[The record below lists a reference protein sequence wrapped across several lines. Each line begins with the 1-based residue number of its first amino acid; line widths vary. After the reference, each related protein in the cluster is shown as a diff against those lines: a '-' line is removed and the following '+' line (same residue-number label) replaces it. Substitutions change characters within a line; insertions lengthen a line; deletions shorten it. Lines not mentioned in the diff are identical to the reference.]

1 MKLFNN
7 KYRIET
13 TRKPDWDYSN
23 EGFYFIT
30 ICTKDRIN
38 YFGEISEGKMN
49 LNSLGKIAEQ
59 CLIDIPKHFPH
70 TRLDEYIVMPNHV
83 HFIIEIIENV
93 NKKNTNVVGA
103 VGAGDAM
110 DVGDAMDAGDNV
122 ETQNFASL
130 HYPHYPRP
138 SSSLLSP
145 SSSLLSPS
153 SSLLSPS
160 SSLSTDKS
168 SKNKFGPQS
177 KNLASIVRGYKI
189 GVKKWATENNI
200 NFFWQS
206 RFYDVIIK
214 NEKSLNNIRY
224 YIKQNPLNWY
234 SDELK

>member
-30 ICTKDRIN
+30 ICTKDRTN
-38 YFGEISEGKMN
+38 YFGEIAEGKMN

-145 SSSLLSPS
+145 SSSL
-153 SSLLSPS
+153 
-160 SSLSTDKS
+160 STDKS

>member
-30 ICTKDRIN
+30 ICTKDRTN
-38 YFGEISEGKMN
+38 YFGEIAEGKMN

-93 NKKNTNVVGA
+93 NKKNTNEVDA

-138 SSSLLSP
+138 SSSSLLP
-145 SSSLLSPS
+145 SSSPFSK
-153 SSLLSPS
+153 
-160 SSLSTDKS
+160 TNS

-214 NEKSLNNIRY
+214 NEKSLNNIRH

-234 SDELK
+234 SDELKLE